1 MREMQGDLFQTP
13 AQVCNQYIQKAIE
26 QAKEKTPEKFLAQ
39 HGIDM
44 DKPLILADFVKVKN
58 NFRVMPN
65 DFARSSLFFVK
76 KKGTE
81 RKTMTREK
89 IFHLSDKVE
98 VRYTGQELRADDDE
112 LVWLELVNSCLH
124 HQMGD
129 GVEIKVSELLKNLN
143 WAANGEN
150 YAKIRSIISRLKA
163 TDILIKNKITYG
175 DLTQYPKDKQPK
187 IGAIGHS
194 FSLIS
199 DYAEYD
205 KINGE
210 PTRYLV
216 SIDKRL
222 IFFFAGGLFSYL
234 YWEEYKKLTP
244 TGRRLTDYVLSHKTP
259 NDLEVKN
266 FLLMCGADT
275 VNSPIKT
282 QNLVAKRACDELVK
296 KGIVKSACV
305 KDGFIHIERF
315 NRSPLLHTVENM
327 PPNEVQVA

>member
-1 MREMQGDLFQTP
+1 
-13 AQVCNQYIQKAIE
+13 
-26 QAKEKTPEKFLAQ
+26 
-39 HGIDM
+39 
-44 DKPLILADFVKVKN
+44 
-58 NFRVMPN
+58 MPN

-234 YWEEYKKLTP
+234 NWEEYKKLTP

-275 VNSPIKT
+275 VNSPTKT
-282 QNLVAKRACDELVK
+282 QNLVAKRACDELMK